1 MPESLKDK
9 SSAVALAKLIV
20 AVYVSLPAATVSVY
34 TILSPKDVVAEVPL
48 TVPTNVVTVFPSTT
62 APFKVPAVNV
72 CVVTG
77 SSPCAAPGVVVTMVT
92 PSREKTP
99 APSLVPVVA
108 EITTTVPSALVCV
121 DDASAIEKTVPALV
135 SEKVTGLVASALS
148 IATVPSSVRSATAAF
163 TASLSAPL
171 AAVAGP
177 LFSAATAS
185 SSVANSSVAL

>member
-1 MPESLKDK
+1 MY
-9 SSAVALAKLIV
+9 A
-20 AVYVSLPAATVSVY
+20 
-34 TILSPKDVVAEVPL
+34 ILSPKDVVADAPANSADECGHCVI
-48 TVPTNVVTVFPSTT
+48 PSTT
-62 APFKVPAVNV
+62 APVKVPAVNV

-121 DDASAIEKTVPALV
+121 ADASAIEKTVPALV

-148 IATVPSSVRSATAAF
+148 IATVPSSVRSATAAL
-163 TASLSAPL
+163 TASCSAPTGCCCW
-171 AAVAGP
+171 AAVQCGNCVE
-177 LFSAATAS
+177 FCRKQFCC
-185 SSVANSSVAL
+185 ALTVTTGACGTCGC